1 MAIRKDGRK
10 ADAEKHIKTMNAVFG
25 NETAQAFEGIREYK
39 DGEARELPAP
49 EATAEASE
57 VEVKRTD
64 TVSAVYAAKGKV
76 IVLDFASFTKPGG
89 GYANGAWAQEE
100 ALCAESNLYPILLK
114 KKGSFYDAN
123 RQYVR
128 GGLYTDRSM
137 FVPDVVFAR
146 GGSVRKAGVI
156 VTAAPN
162 RIWALENHR
171 DEKEIDAD
179 LANRIETVMAIA
191 ADQGCDTLVLGA
203 FGCGVFGN
211 DPVRVAALF
220 RQWLDAHPGVFA
232 KVVFAIPGGPN
243 LDAFQEAFGHEEE
256 AAPVVA
262 EDEEDDDEDWRDS
275 LDLPEGIT
283 LR

>member
-1 MAIRKDGRK
+1 MATRKDERR
-10 ADAEKHIKTMNAVFG
+10 ADAEKHIKTMNAVFSS
-25 NETAQAFEGIREYK
+25 ETAQSIEGIREYK

-49 EATAEASE
+49 EATAESTEIA
-57 VEVKRTD
+57 VERTNA
-64 TVSAVYAAKGKV
+64 VSAIYAAKGKV
-76 IVLDFASFTKPGG
+76 IVLDFASFIHPGG

-100 ALCAESNLYPILLK
+100 ALCSESNLYPILASQK
-114 KKGSFYDAN
+114 ETFYDAN
-123 RQYVR
+123 RQYSR
-128 GGLYTDRSM
+128 GGLYTDRSL

-162 RIWALENHR
+162 RIWALEHHR
-171 DEKEIDAD
+171 DQKEIDAD

-211 DPVRVAALF
+211 DPVQVAALF
-220 RQWLDAHPGVFA
+220 KQWLEAHPNIFA

-243 LDAFQEAFGHEEE
+243 LDAFQDAFGHKEEQVVE
-256 AAPVVA
+256 AAT
-262 EDEEDDDEDWRDS
+262 EEEDDDDWRND

>member
-1 MAIRKDGRK
+1 MATRKDERR
-10 ADAEKHIKTMNAVFG
+10 ADAEKHIKTMNAVFA
-25 NETAQAFEGIREYK
+25 NETAQSFQGIREYK

-49 EATAEASE
+49 EATAEATE
-57 VEVKRTD
+57 IAVNRTD
-64 TVSAVYAAKGKV
+64 TVSAVYSAKGKV

-100 ALCAESNLYPILLK
+100 AICSESNLYPILVK
-114 KKGSFYDAN
+114 KKESFYDAN
-123 RQYVR
+123 RQYAR

-179 LANRIETVMAIA
+179 LVNRVETVMAIA
-191 ADQGCDTLVLGA
+191 ADQGCDTLILGA

-220 RQWLDAHPGVFA
+220 KQWLNAHPGVFA

-243 LDAFQEAFGHEEE
+243 LDAFQDAFEHREETAP
-256 AAPVVA
+256 AAAGEP
-262 EDEEDDDEDWRDS
+262 EDDDEDWRDG

>member
-10 ADAEKHIKTMNAVFG
+10 ADAEKHIKTMNAVFA
-25 NETAQAFEGIREYK
+25 NETAQSIAAIREYK
-39 DGEARELPAP
+39 DGEARELPVP
-49 EATAEASE
+49 EAVVETTEIE
-57 VEVKRTD
+57 VRRTD
-64 TVSAVYAAKGKV
+64 TVSAIYAAKGKV
-76 IVLDFASFTKPGG
+76 IALDFASFTSPGG
-89 GYANGAWAQEE
+89 GYARGAWAQEE
-100 ALCAESNLYPILLK
+100 ALCAESNLYPILASK
-114 KKGSFYDAN
+114 KESFYDTN
-123 RQYVR
+123 RQYNR

-146 GGSVRKAGVI
+146 GGSVRKTGII

-179 LANRIETVMAIA
+179 LVNRVETVMAIA
-191 ADQGCDTLVLGA
+191 ADQGCDSLVLGA

-220 RQWLDAHPGVFA
+220 KQWLDAHPGVFA
-232 KVVFAIPGGPN
+232 NVVFAIPGGPN
-243 LDAFQEAFGHEEE
+243 LDTFQDAFDHKEE
-256 AAPVVA
+256 AAPVEA
-262 EDEEDDDEDWRDS
+262 TEEDDEDEDWRND